1 MKTLADGLFFHPKG
15 GTPDHILGRLVDG
28 EANVRLDYPFA
39 PAIDQTQQEIK
50 KLDQQIQNAEARV
63 RLLKGTKDRAE
74 ARLEQQHVAEERYAE
89 TGEIDDVLL
98 RSCDQLAKSKE
109 AKQNAKIKG
118 ELDFTL
124 PDELKDG
131 GWHKQSVRVNEREI
145 IVTLRKT
152 RTDNPPDVQVEA
164 KKLVKKVKDAMRPFQ
179 TDDAHYRRVLRERI
193 ASRPQQ
199 PKGPPDG

>member
-28 EANVRLDYPFA
+28 EANLRLDYPFA

-50 KLDQQIQNAEARV
+50 KLDQQIENAEARV

-98 RSCDQLAKSKE
+98 PSCDQLAKVKE
-109 AKQNAKIKG
+109 AKQNAKIKD

-124 PDELKDG
+124 PDELKAE
-131 GWHKQSVRVNEREI
+131 GWHESVRVTDREI
-145 IVTLRKT
+145 IVTLKKT
-152 RTDNPPDVQVEA
+152 RTDNPSDVQVEA